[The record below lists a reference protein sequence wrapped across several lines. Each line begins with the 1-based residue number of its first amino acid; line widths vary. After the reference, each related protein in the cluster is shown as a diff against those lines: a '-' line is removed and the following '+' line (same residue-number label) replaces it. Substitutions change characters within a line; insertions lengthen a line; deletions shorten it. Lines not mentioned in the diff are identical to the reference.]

1 MIIQDAQTNTE
12 SFLAY
17 KQLQSIGLTKSY
29 IPGCIALGIDYLDD
43 YYIDY
48 DFTRNKPWQLIYK
61 HTGKIIKQ
69 SIWLIDVI
77 CHFNDW
83 QEDEGKD
90 YPHCDVFGGPGSMKD
105 AYFWHKAFR
114 EHNRNLV
121 TLYDFNL
128 DTYAYACLLA

>member
-1 MIIQDAQTNTE
+1 MIIQDALNNTE
-12 SFLAY
+12 AY
-17 KQLQSIGLTKSY
+17 VALEQLRSVGLTEPY
-29 IPGCIALGIDYLDD
+29 ILGCYPMGINYTEDF
-43 YYIDY
+43 YIDY
-48 DFTRNKPWQLIYK
+48 DYREDKPWLLIYK
-61 HTGKIIKQ
+61 HTETIIKQ